1 MLMYVYVGFIVE
13 IEGLDFAVVWVHV
26 TVTFLTSLSI
36 TEESIH
42 QQLHA
47 CLWKNHGLA
56 YGVELFVQKHPQYV

>member
-13 IEGLDFAVVWVHV
+13 IEGLDFAVV

-42 QQLHA
+42 QQLDA
-47 CLWKNHGLA
+47 CLWKNYGLA
-56 YGVELFVQKHPQYV
+56 YNVELFVQKHPQYV